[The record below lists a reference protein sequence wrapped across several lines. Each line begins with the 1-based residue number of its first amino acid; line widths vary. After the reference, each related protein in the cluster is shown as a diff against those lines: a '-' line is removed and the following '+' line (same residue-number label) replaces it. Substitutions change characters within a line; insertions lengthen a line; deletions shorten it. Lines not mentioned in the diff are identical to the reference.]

1 MRTLTSLLV
10 AVAVLATCTEASDAS
25 RISLGYAEELA
36 ESDIIVV
43 GTVVD
48 TEDFEPHSSDRVSR
62 VELSAV
68 LYGAVGSVDTIRV
81 HWRSFTRIIQRGPYE
96 QLWVEDTWP
105 GTQEAAG
112 TPVLWVLGCCRD
124 SLPFVRYESQVLLP
138 KHSSKLHRLVDELR
152 RNGGAESESP
162 QVRAVHA
169 FLEGYL
175 AGLSAGWRK
184 VADEWRAN

>member
-10 AVAVLATCTEASDAS
+10 AVAVFGICTEESDAS
-25 RISLGYAEELA
+25 RLSRGYAEELA

-48 TEDFEPHSSDRVSR
+48 TEDFDPQSSDRVSR

-81 HWRSFTRIIQRGPYE
+81 HWRSSSHSIAMGPYE
-96 QLWVEDTWP
+96 QLWVEGSP
-105 GTQEAAG
+105 LRIREAAD
-112 TPVLWVLGCCRD
+112 TPILWVLGCCRD

-138 KHSSKLHRLVDELR
+138 KHSPKLHRLVGELS
-152 RNGGAESESP
+152 RNGGAESGSP